1 MGLVPRAAWPCYGS
15 GMATQAPVE
24 TRTPMLERVRAHAP
38 AIREIVERH
47 GATNPRVFG
56 SVARGEEQ
64 GGSDVDILV
73 DNVRLTLFKLVD
85 MQDDLAAL
93 LGRPVDVVVDEEVP
107 PRARPRIMGEAL
119 PL

>member
-1 MGLVPRAAWPCYGS
+1 
-15 GMATQAPVE
+15 MATQAHAE
-24 TRTPMLERVRAHAP
+24 AHIPMLERVRAHAA

-56 SVARGEEQ
+56 SVARGEERE
-64 GGSDVDILV
+64 GSDVDVLV
-73 DNVRLTLFKLVD
+73 DNVGLTLFKLVD

-107 PRARPRIMGEAL
+107 ARARPRIMGEAS